1 MKIGP
6 IGKGFVQEV
15 KTKRHGTRFVARWNA
30 YEQAPDGSIRRVQ
43 CGPHELGSKVTH
55 GPGLKSVKDAQ
66 KAWDQICRDVFKEH
80 HPDAYCAASV
90 AGVKASSKMTV
101 ADFIK
106 QVWEPERAWE
116 DNSRLNWEYYRD
128 SFPLPFFG
136 EITIGEMNDK
146 ERVKA
151 FMKGIA
157 EPEFSDW
164 TAKKAFSYAKSL
176 LDTAANLGFTRGN
189 AARLIPAKQRIPKGV
204 KRKHSQPHIDTDQFV
219 ALLQKIERPR
229 DRIIIKILF
238 LYAVRRSELLVL
250 RWILLGMR

>member
-1 MKIGP
+1 MHNIFPACTKNIVHAGCSIYTVFVRIGP
-6 IGKGFVQEV
+6 IGKEFVQEV

-55 GPGLKSVKDAQ
+55 GPGLKSLKEAQ
-66 KAWDQICRDVFKEH
+66 RAWDQIYRDVFKER

-128 SFPLPFFG
+128 SFLLPFFG

-157 EPEFSDW
+157 EREFSDW
-164 TAKKAFSYAKSL
+164 TAKRRFRMRRAFSIL
-176 LDTAANLGFTRGN
+176 LPISASRAGMPRG
-189 AARLIPAKQRIPKGV
+189 
-204 KRKHSQPHIDTDQFV
+204 S
-219 ALLQKIERPR
+219 
-229 DRIIIKILF
+229 
-238 LYAVRRSELLVL
+238 YRRSSAS
-250 RWILLGMR
+250 RKA